1 MNRAW
6 ELDLKQIQSSI
17 ASFRLHS
24 LKNMEKWKGHGVGR
38 PTEYPV
44 GKRHK
49 KKILAVLDLSVKRTK
64 TSKCCILKPSLYN
77 NLVIKI

>member
-49 KKILAVLDLSVKRTK
+49 KKNTGSAGSE
-64 TSKCCILKPSLYN
+64 C
-77 NLVIKI
+77 